1 MSPYKKG
8 VKKIPRR
15 EEEEKYRE
23 KPGNKKMM
31 VGKRKLTIKD
41 VCAAVAD
48 YAERRLGL
56 LENDELTFPLVNK
69 NNGVTL
75 HGMALSNNKA
85 GGNCNPT
92 YYLEN
97 FVESA
102 NRSNDFDLETAY
114 LNALSIL
121 RREKKDIDLSSI
133 LTRDYVLAN
142 VTLRV
147 VSASNMESLLEKKV
161 PFETVVLNGE
171 SAELISYPVVTI
183 ENLKLT
189 GDDGGVETR
198 TLSVALMERCHVD
211 AEEVF
216 KAAKK
221 NIASDIKRCSMGQVL
236 AQMFGGGSL
245 EEEEDIADLEDPMTV
260 ISNSR
265 RFNGASVLT
274 VPREAFGELAEK
286 KSCDLVI
293 LPSSIHEVIV
303 IEHLEHDDPA
313 FFKNVVM
320 EVNESSLVEMEK
332 LSDSVFVYRR
342 TTGAIELLA

>member
-1 MSPYKKG
+1 
-8 VKKIPRR
+8 
-15 EEEEKYRE
+15 
-23 KPGNKKMM
+23 MM
-31 VGKRKLTIKD
+31 VGKRMLTIED

-56 LENDELTFPLVNK
+56 LENEELTFPLVDK

-75 HGMALSNNKA
+75 HGMILSNNKA

-183 ENLKLT
+183 ESSELT
-189 GDDGGVETR
+189 ENIGGVGTM

-221 NIASDIKRCSMGQVL
+221 NIASDINRWSMSQL
-236 AQMFGGGSL
+236 MAQMFGGGSL
-245 EEEEDIADLEDPMTV
+245 EEEEDSTDFSFLEEEDPMTV

-265 RFNGASVLT
+265 RYNGASVMT

-303 IEHLEHDDPA
+303 VEYPEHADPA
-313 FFKNVVM
+313 IFKNMVM
-320 EVNESSLVEMEK
+320 EVNESAVDEMEK

>member
-1 MSPYKKG
+1 M
-8 VKKIPRR
+8 
-15 EEEEKYRE
+15 
-23 KPGNKKMM
+23 
-31 VGKRKLTIKD
+31 LTIED
-41 VCAAVAD
+41 VCAEVAG

-56 LENDELTFPLVNK
+56 LENEELTFPLVDK

-75 HGMALSNNKA
+75 HGMVLSNNKA
-85 GGNCNPT
+85 DANCNPT
-92 YYLEN
+92 YYLEY

-102 NRSNDFDLETAY
+102 NRSYDFDLETEY
-114 LNALSIL
+114 LNVLSML
-121 RREKKDIDLSSI
+121 RREQKNIDLSSI

-161 PFETVVLNGE
+161 PFETVVLNGK
-171 SAELISYPVVTI
+171 SAELISYPVVNI
-183 ENLKLT
+183 ELSELT
-189 GDDGGVETR
+189 GDGDARGTT

-211 AEEVF
+211 AEEIF
-216 KAAKK
+216 EAAKK
-221 NIASDIKRCSMGQVL
+221 NIASDINRWSMSQVL
-236 AQMFGGGSL
+236 AEMTGGEGDFCDFSFP
-245 EEEEDIADLEDPMTV
+245 EDEDPMTV
-260 ISNSR
+260 VSNSC

-286 KSCDLVI
+286 KGCDLVI

-303 IEHLEHDDPA
+303 MEYPEDVDLA
-313 FFKNVVM
+313 LFKNMVM
-320 EVNESSLVEMEK
+320 EVNESAVDEMEK